1 MATQFELPER
11 PFDLSV
17 STRPKITER
26 YAPLS
31 GTWAIERRS
40 GFGNSWPGVAS
51 MLNASPVPARRQ
63 GKVRA
68 AAYLRAPVMD
78 ASLRDR
84 KQTCQRTLRA
94 CAPGGRWWASLA
106 IPIGH
111 LCPV

>member
-26 YAPLS
+26 YALLI
-31 GTWAIERRS
+31 GTWAIERSS

-68 AAYLRAPVMD
+68 AAYLAR
-78 ASLRDR
+78 R
-84 KQTCQRTLRA
+84 
-94 CAPGGRWWASLA
+94 
-106 IPIGH
+106 
-111 LCPV
+111 